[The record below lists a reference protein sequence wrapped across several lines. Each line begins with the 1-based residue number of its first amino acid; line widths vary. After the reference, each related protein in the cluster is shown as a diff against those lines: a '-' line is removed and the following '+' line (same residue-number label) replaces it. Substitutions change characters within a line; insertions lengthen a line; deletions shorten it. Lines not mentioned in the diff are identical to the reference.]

1 MRSKGQKIDKTIAAY
16 VIQNLVARSVYEFE
30 IFFGSELSRFTLGGA
45 YNALVINDFLS
56 TFKILSIYSYD
67 GKLR

>member
-30 IFFGSELSRFTLGGA
+30 IFFCSELSRFTLGEA
-45 YNALVINDFLS
+45 YIMRLLLMISFPRS
-56 TFKILSIYSYD
+56 KYSVFIHMMES
-67 GKLR
+67 